1 MPYLSKSIIDQIWLK
16 ATAVDGFNSDK
27 WRKDF
32 AGAWIQRDQFGLSGL
47 QAPFGWSI
55 DHLKP
60 RSMGGSDD
68 VSNLL
73 PLHWKNNVAKSNRY
87 PEFKTVVT
95 SLGNKN
101 IEKER
106 SWTVK

>member
-1 MPYLSKSIIDQIWLK
+1 
-16 ATAVDGFNSDK
+16 
-27 WRKDF
+27 
-32 AGAWIQRDQFGLSGL
+32 
-47 QAPFGWSI
+47 
-55 DHLKP
+55 
-60 RSMGGSDD
+60 MGGSDD

-95 SLGNKN
+95 SIGNKN

>member
-47 QAPFGWSI
+47 QAPF
-55 DHLKP
+55 
-60 RSMGGSDD
+60 
-68 VSNLL
+68 
-73 PLHWKNNVAKSNRY
+73 
-87 PEFKTVVT
+87 
-95 SLGNKN
+95 
-101 IEKER
+101 
-106 SWTVK
+106 

>member
-47 QAPFGWSI
+47 QAPFGWAILHDNWAGSRI
-55 DHLKP
+55 AILKKV
-60 RSMGGSDD
+60 G
-68 VSNLL
+68 
-73 PLHWKNNVAKSNRY
+73 
-87 PEFKTVVT
+87 
-95 SLGNKN
+95 
-101 IEKER
+101 
-106 SWTVK
+106 